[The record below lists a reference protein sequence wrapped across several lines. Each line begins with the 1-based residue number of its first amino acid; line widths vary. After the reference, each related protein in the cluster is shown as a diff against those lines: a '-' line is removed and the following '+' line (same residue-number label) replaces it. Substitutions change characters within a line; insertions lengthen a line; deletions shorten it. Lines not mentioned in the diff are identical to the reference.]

1 VARNEVFFRDAN
13 ELAEREVTQRRVSA
27 DVFIC
32 ECSSR
37 GCLARLAVSND
48 VYERVRDQPD
58 RFIVKPGHEDS
69 SVEVVVE
76 RHPDFYVIQ
85 KLGAAGEVARAENP
99 R

>member
-1 VARNEVFFRDAN
+1 MFFRDAN
-13 ELAEREVTQRRVSA
+13 ELAEREAAHRGVSA

-32 ECSSR
+32 ACSSR
-37 GCLARLAVSND
+37 GCLARLAVAND

-58 RFIVKPGHEDS
+58 WFVVKPGHEDL

-76 RHPDFYVIQ
+76 RYPDFYVIQ